1 MAASLF
7 YLPRSLYIEE
17 ATLRRQGRRPSQPND
32 DMSDNEI
39 NAPRIDNQ
47 RGPGFWL
54 RLAVLLILLTAVAF
68 LATAG
73 RASLERFFLF
83 FPTRRPHDNDL
94 TPWRKGEEIIGY
106 ARLVESPQ
114 NVWLMLHGNAGQASD
129 RVYAIPCFSDE
140 DAVFVMEYPGYG
152 RRPGVPSKG
161 ALIRRPQK
169 PISICA
175 RPTHRR
181 RSAWQLNRL
190 AQGRPLRWRP
200 CPRRRISWSLSCPS
214 PVWRMW
220 LRIIFQ
226 RFWFVGFYK
235 AIGTMQRRCP
245 ITRGRLTY
253 LGRRTTGL
261 FLSDT
266 HGRWLQPFRGR
277 IWLSLRAGIMIGRRA
292 AGWRYGIPDF
302 HPLLS
307 PLASI
312 RLRVSG
318 GMTILRRSNSCER
331 TGRSEE

>member
-7 YLPRSLYIEE
+7 YLPHSLYIEE

-152 RRPGVPSKG
+152 RRPGVPSKESLNQ
-161 ALIRRPQK
+161 AAAEAYQHLRETYPQA
-169 PISICA
+169 PVGVAAESLGSGPA
-175 RPTHRR
+175 ASLATLPTPPDKLVFIVPF
-181 RSAWQLNRL
+181 ARL
-190 AQGRPLRWRP
+190 ADVAADHFPAFLVRWVLQ
-200 CPRRRISWSLSCPS
+200 SDWDNAAALSYYPG
-214 PVWRMW
+214 PVDVFGAEDDRVIPVRHARA
-220 LRIIFQ
+220 LAAAVPGANLVIFEGGHND
-226 RFWFVGFYK
+226 W
-235 AIGTMQRRCP
+235 
-245 ITRGRLTY
+245 
-253 LGRRTTGL
+253 
-261 FLSDT
+261 
-266 HGRWLQPFRGR
+266 
-277 IWLSLRAGIMIGRRA
+277 A
-292 AGWRYGIPDF
+292 AGCRVEVRYP
-302 HPLLS
+302 
-307 PLASI
+307 
-312 RLRVSG
+312 
-318 GMTILRRSNSCER
+318 
-331 TGRSEE
+331 